1 MPPAYPGR
9 RRGKLVIIAA
19 PSGSGKTTVARE
31 IMKLNPLLAFSV
43 SATTRTVRPG
53 EVEGKDYFFLSR
65 EEFKRGIEADEFV
78 EWEELYGN
86 YYGTLKR
93 EVDRVL
99 DRGQHLLF
107 DVDVNG
113 GLSIKRQYPDVL
125 TIFIGPRSMEVLRT
139 RLQKRGT
146 ESNATMKS
154 RLARVPMEFE
164 KGDGFDHQIVNDVL
178 SQTVEEVQKIVQ
190 THINKE

>member
-9 RRGKLVIIAA
+9 RRGKLVVISA

-31 IMKLNPLLAFSV
+31 IMKLNPSLAFSV
-43 SATTRTVRPG
+43 SATTRTMRPG

-65 EEFKRGIEADEFV
+65 EEFKRWIEADEFV

-125 TIFIGPRSMEVLRT
+125 TIFIRPRSMEVLRT

>member
-9 RRGKLVIIAA
+9 RRGKLVVIAA

-93 EVDRVL
+93 EVDRIL

-125 TIFIGPRSMEVLRT
+125 MIFIRPRSMEVLRT

-146 ESNATMKS
+146 ESNATVKS

-190 THINKE
+190 THIYKE

>member
-1 MPPAYPGR
+1 MPPAYAGR
-9 RRGKLVIIAA
+9 RRGKLVVIAA

-31 IMKLNPLLAFSV
+31 IMKLNPSLAFSV

-125 TIFIGPRSMEVLRT
+125 MIFIRPRSMEVLRT

-164 KGDGFDHQIVNDVL
+164 KGDGFEHQIVNDVL

>member
-1 MPPAYPGR
+1 MLPAYPGR
-9 RRGKLVIIAA
+9 RRGKLVVISA

-53 EVEGKDYFFLSR
+53 EAEGKDYFFLSR

-125 TIFIGPRSMEVLRT
+125 TIFIRPRSMEVLRT

>member
-9 RRGKLVIIAA
+9 RRGKLVVVSA

-31 IMKLNPLLAFSV
+31 IMKLNPSLAFSV

-53 EVEGKDYFFLSR
+53 EIEGKDYFFLSR
-65 EEFKRGIEADEFV
+65 EDFKRGIEADEFV

-125 TIFIGPRSMEVLRT
+125 TIFIRPRSMEVLRT

-164 KGDGFDHQIVNDVL
+164 KGDGFNHQIVNDVL

>member
-9 RRGKLVIIAA
+9 RRGKLVVIAA

-93 EVDRVL
+93 EVDGVL

-125 TIFIGPRSMEVLRT
+125 MIFIRPRSMEVLRK

-178 SQTVEEVQKIVQ
+178 SQTVEEVQKIVR

>member
-9 RRGKLVIIAA
+9 RRGKLVVIAA

-31 IMKLNPLLAFSV
+31 IMKLNPSLAFSV
-43 SATTRTVRPG
+43 SATTRTMRPG

-65 EEFKRGIEADEFV
+65 EEFERGIEADEFV

-86 YYGTLKR
+86 YYGTLKK
-93 EVDRVL
+93 EIDRVL

-125 TIFIGPRSMEVLRT
+125 MIFIRPRSMEVLRT

-154 RLARVPMEFE
+154 RLARVPREFE

-190 THINKE
+190 TYINKE

>member
-9 RRGKLVIIAA
+9 RRGKLVVISA

-31 IMKLNPLLAFSV
+31 IMKLNPSLAFSV
-43 SATTRTVRPG
+43 SATTRMMRPG

-65 EEFKRGIEADEFV
+65 EEFKRGIAADEFV

-125 TIFIGPRSMEVLRT
+125 TIFIRPRSMEVLRT

-154 RLARVPMEFE
+154 RLARVPMDFE

-178 SQTVEEVQKIVQ
+178 SQTVDEVQKIVQ

>member
-1 MPPAYPGR
+1 MPLAYPGR
-9 RRGKLVIIAA
+9 RRGKLVVISA

-31 IMKLNPLLAFSV
+31 IMKLNPSLAFSV
-43 SATTRTVRPG
+43 SATTRTMRPG

-65 EEFKRGIEADEFV
+65 EEFKRWIEADEFV

-125 TIFIGPRSMEVLRT
+125 TIFIRPRSMEVLRT

>member
-9 RRGKLVIIAA
+9 RREKLVVIAA

-31 IMKLNPLLAFSV
+31 IMKLNPSLAFSV
-43 SATTRTVRPG
+43 SATTRTMRPG

-93 EVDRVL
+93 EVDGVL

-125 TIFIGPRSMEVLRT
+125 MIFIRPRSMEVLRT

-178 SQTVEEVQKIVQ
+178 RQTVEEVQKIVQ

>member
-1 MPPAYPGR
+1 MPPAYHGR
-9 RRGKLVIIAA
+9 RRGKLVVISA

-31 IMKLNPLLAFSV
+31 IMKLNPSLAFSV
-43 SATTRTVRPG
+43 SATTRTIRPG
-53 EVEGKDYFFLSR
+53 EVEGKHYFFLSL
-65 EEFKRGIEADEFV
+65 EEFQRGIEADEFV

-86 YYGTLKR
+86 CYGTLKR

-107 DVDVNG
+107 DIDVNG
-113 GLSIKRQYPDVL
+113 GLSIKRQYPDAV
-125 TIFIGPRSMEVLRT
+125 TIFIRPPNIEILRT

-146 ESNATMKS
+146 ESKAAMKS

-164 KGDGFDHQIVNDVL
+164 KGDGFDHQIVNDVV
-178 SQTVEEVQKIVQ
+178 SQTVKEAQKIIQ